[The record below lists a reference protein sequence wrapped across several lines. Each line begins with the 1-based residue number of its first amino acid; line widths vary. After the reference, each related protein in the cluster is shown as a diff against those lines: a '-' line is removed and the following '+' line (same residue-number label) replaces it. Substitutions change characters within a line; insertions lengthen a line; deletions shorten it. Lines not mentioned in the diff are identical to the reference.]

1 MQVAKFHRK
10 VVRRLATEKRAA
22 NASAREG
29 RVLNTQPGSGS
40 IDSFSGL
47 GAVLESS
54 GPTLGGEQG
63 ALWEHALPS
72 DEV

>member
-22 NASAREG
+22 DACARGG
-29 RVLNTQPGSGS
+29 RALNTQLGP
-40 IDSFSGL
+40 IDSFSNL
-47 GAVLESS
+47 GPVLESS

-72 DEV
+72 NEV